1 MLYLQTIEII
11 LDIVEVRLVR
21 IEQYSGDKAIFYSV
35 IVDGEDETLFEKF
48 LKENIGSF
56 KDELINIDH
65 RIRVMNEK
73 YGAQENYFKLH
84 EGKLGDGV
92 AAICDLPSKKL
103 RLYCIRYGSTTV
115 IIGGGGNKKSRTYQE
130 NPKLDKEVKML
141 SRISNMITSALKD
154 KEIYLNENGT
164 FSGNLLLED

>member
-1 MLYLQTIEII
+1 M
-11 LDIVEVRLVR
+11 EVKLVR

-56 KDELINIDH
+56 KGELINIDH
-65 RIRVMNEK
+65 RIRAMNEK
-73 YGAQENYFKLH
+73 YGAQEDFFKLH

-103 RLYCIRYGSTTV
+103 RLYCIRYGSATV

-141 SRISNMITSALKD
+141 SRISKMITSALRDKD
-154 KEIYLNENGT
+154 IKLNEDGT